1 MALMLRRFLVVQAL
15 LMWQGGFLF
24 YASFVV
30 PAGTQ
35 LLGATGQGAITARVT
50 DTLNVVGFVS
60 LGVLALEL
68 SFTRDPNQRRTARRW
83 WIWAVALGCQGLLV
97 YLHLLLD
104 ALMDD
109 DRRRVLIR
117 AAFHPLHG
125 AYLWVSTVQW
135 VAGLLL
141 AWAMLRAWRDED
153 GRAMNHTEKTE
164 GERGGEKKAT
174 NNDFPA

>member
-1 MALMLRRFLVVQAL
+1 MALTLRRFLVVQAL
-15 LMWQGGFLF
+15 LLWQGGFLF

-35 LLGATGQGAITARVT
+35 LLGAAGQGAITARVT
-50 DTLNVVGFVS
+50 DVLNVIGFVS
-60 LGVLALEL
+60 LAVLALEL
-68 SFTRDPNQRRTARRW
+68 GCTRDPNRRRTARRW
-83 WIWAVALGCQGLLV
+83 WIWAVALVCQGLLV

-109 DRRRVLIR
+109 DRRRVLIGT
-117 AAFHPLHG
+117 AFHPLHG

-141 AWAMLRAWRDED
+141 AWALLRAWREED
-153 GRAMNHTEKTE
+153 AREKTE
-164 GERGGEKKAT
+164 GE
-174 NNDFPA
+174 